1 MSEAAQALQTQEEK
15 YQGRL
20 ENNQARLEH
29 EKERRLSVEREMEMM
44 RLELK
49 ELRESQRE
57 EERRISDESRLLYAE
72 AFGSINLG
80 PAKSDSEVHKIGSLD
95 SSHTHLEKQLFELT
109 DLLEEKNKIIR

>member
-1 MSEAAQALQTQEEK
+1 
-15 YQGRL
+15 
-20 ENNQARLEH
+20 
-29 EKERRLSVEREMEMM
+29 MEMM

-80 PAKSDSEVHKIGSLD
+80 SAKSDSEVSIATCQSDLCSLVDFPGSQDRFSGHKP
-95 SSHTHLEKQLFELT
+95 HPARETVV
-109 DLLEEKNKIIR
+109 

>member
-1 MSEAAQALQTQEEK
+1 
-15 YQGRL
+15 
-20 ENNQARLEH
+20 
-29 EKERRLSVEREMEMM
+29 MEMM

-80 PAKSDSEVHKIGSLD
+80 PAKSDSEVSVTVPSL
-95 SSHTHLEKQLFELT
+95 TG
-109 DLLEEKNKIIR
+109 

>member
-1 MSEAAQALQTQEEK
+1 M
-15 YQGRL
+15 
-20 ENNQARLEH
+20 
-29 EKERRLSVEREMEMM
+29 EREMEMM

-80 PAKSDSEVHKIGSLD
+80 SAKSDSEVSVATCSQTCVHLLIFQVHKIGSLD
-95 SSHTHLEKQLFELT
+95 SSHAQLEKQLFELT
-109 DLLEEKNKIIR
+109 DLLEEKNKIIG